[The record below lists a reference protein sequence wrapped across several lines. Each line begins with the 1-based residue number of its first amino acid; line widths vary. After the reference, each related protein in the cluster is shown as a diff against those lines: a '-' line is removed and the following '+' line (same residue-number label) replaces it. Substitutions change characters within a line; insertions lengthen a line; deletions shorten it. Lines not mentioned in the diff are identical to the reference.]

1 MIIGIYSLK
10 ISDINGLS
18 FYRQRGSQEIGDT
31 LPSSVK
37 FTDDNGSER
46 ICSYDQAFS
55 KEVGHHAYVYMQEA
69 NIAFRPAPT
78 PISDTD
84 VIPAK
89 AGDVNDDTS
98 GTGNADGGIR

>member
-10 ISDINGLS
+10 ISEINGLK
-18 FYRQRGSQEIGDT
+18 FYRERGTQEVGDT

-37 FTDDNGSER
+37 FTDDKGVEH
-46 ICSYDQAFS
+46 ICTYDREFT
-55 KEVGHHAYVYMQEA
+55 KEVGHHAYAYMQEA
-69 NIAFRPAPT
+69 NIAPRIAPT
-78 PISDTD
+78 PISDHD
-84 VIPAK
+84 VLPAD